1 LKKVE
6 LGEVKLELV
15 EEAKADEVDEKDE
28 FDVVEEQYLPDGES
42 ERSTGPLDLVL
53 EDVVAIAERGERERE
68 RESIGGREKT
78 FFFLCFFV
86 RGP

>member
-53 EDVVAIAERGERERE
+53 EDVVAIAERERERE
-68 RESIGGREKT
+68 RERVGGREKT